1 MHIANFQFTFRD
13 HGEFE
18 IRNLANFLDRIFKVR
33 TYNTI
38 HGISYWSNRTFRCK
52 IEIT

>member
-18 IRNLANFLDRIFKVR
+18 IRNLANFWTVFSKSVLTKVFMGYCTGQTEGLDATLR
-33 TYNTI
+33 
-38 HGISYWSNRTFRCK
+38 
-52 IEIT
+52 

>member
-33 TYNTI
+33 AYKSFY
-38 HGISYWSNRTFRCK
+38 GISYGQTEGLDATLR
-52 IEIT
+52 